1 MYVAKCWI
9 WYTTKQRN
17 MLWPIAKKAY
27 QSGICGGL
35 QRRLLYHHE
44 PLSCGLSNSN
54 QFSKRGYGGGGIVL
68 WGFLKNVHTISEAK
82 SLQIK
87 NSLSNLFSISCRSTC
102 FLSRQGHWK
111 ICKGKGKLI
120 FEFIFY
126 SHQKPFMECDGI
138 GPYMKEAVCTKRQLY
153 NEYRF
158 IGNTQKLSE
167 GLTQYTT
174 QLLKTAVK
182 LKQCILGKCQRHLCS
197 WFRSFQFPFID
208 KKMQFKKALRVWENI
223 IQ

>member
-1 MYVAKCWI
+1 MTW
-9 WYTTKQRN
+9 TFRN
-17 MLWPIAKKAY
+17 GFIM
-27 QSGICGGL
+27 
-35 QRRLLYHHE
+35 
-44 PLSCGLSNSN
+44 SCCN
-54 QFSKRGYGGGGIVL
+54 
-68 WGFLKNVHTISEAK
+68 
-82 SLQIK
+82 
-87 NSLSNLFSISCRSTC
+87 TC
-102 FLSRQGHWK
+102 FFLLLRQVHWK
-111 ICKGKGKLI
+111 LCKCKGKLI

-197 WFRSFQFPFID
+197 WFRSFHFPFVD
-208 KKMQFKKALRVWENI
+208 RKNALQKGFKSLRKYHSVDLLEDIFCKCTKAV
-223 IQ
+223 